1 MGYALLA
8 CSISGCS
15 FDSVSKTT
23 TETSSES
30 SSSDT
35 KDSSVDNNSDD
46 SNAKDSN
53 AKGSNSNKK
62 DDFTPPSGADKKT
75 PPNGDS
81 TQGDTPPR
89 KPDGSD
95 STEDRPEPPSFLT
108 VLRKNTLLL

>member
-1 MGYALLA
+1 MH
-8 CSISGCS
+8 
-15 FDSVSKTT
+15 VSPSRT
-23 TETSSES
+23 ES

-35 KDSSVDNNSDD
+35 KDSNADNNSDD

-62 DDFTPPSGADKKT
+62 DDFTSPSGEDKKT
-75 PPNGDS
+75 SPNGDS
-81 TQGDTPPR
+81 TQSGTPPG